1 MTLRIALAAAA
12 TFALAACGSSEDA
25 STDAEA
31 DTVEIPADQALQG
44 VDDEPVEDPA
54 AMEADPAPVTTAGD
68 GAEAAESASVQEAG
82 DNAAATAEAAMDA
95 MSEDDFEN

>member
-1 MTLRIALAAAA
+1 MTLRIALAATA

-31 DTVEIPADQALQG
+31 DTVEIPADLALQG

-68 GAEAAESASVQEAG
+68 GADSAESASVQEAG